1 MEEPV
6 VIWLSGLH
14 IPESYLIAHIQIACR
29 LYTWPLD
36 RSTQF
41 TRVTGWVSADEIEE
55 RPVTVLIFI
64 DTLLKI
70 IACAIVNLYIIIM
83 LSIINNYS
91 LHSPCHLW
99 PLLTRKRNEY

>member
-1 MEEPV
+1 MEEPI

-41 TRVTGWVSADEIEE
+41 TRVTGWTCPDEIEE
-55 RPVTVLIFI
+55 RPVCV
-64 DTLLKI
+64 
-70 IACAIVNLYIIIM
+70 
-83 LSIINNYS
+83 SIITIPVSLNLSDSHSSLSERAATIQVFLYFYS
-91 LHSPCHLW
+91 LIDRHLTAISPGG
-99 PLLTRKRNEY
+99 K

>member
-1 MEEPV
+1 MEEPI

-41 TRVTGWVSADEIEE
+41 TRVTKWTNADDIEE
-55 RPVTVLIFI
+55 RPVTVRQ
-64 DTLLKI
+64 
-70 IACAIVNLYIIIM
+70 Y
-83 LSIINNYS
+83 
-91 LHSPCHLW
+91 PLW
-99 PLLTRKRNEY
+99 FVTIPDRIKPSFFRRCQ